1 MIIDMVKRISVGFC
15 YAAIIT
21 FISLTVLMLND
32 AEVSVRVLWLNM
44 LGSMII
50 GAYFGLASFIFTYD
64 KWSPLKQLIVHYVL
78 SLIVYFSTAFLIGWI
93 PPIFTALMMS
103 LVIFSAIY
111 TLFWLGYRSYYRK
124 QAKELNDSVRFK

>member
-1 MIIDMVKRISVGFC
+1 MIADIVKRVAVGFC

-21 FISLTVLMLND
+21 FVSLTMLMLND
-32 AEVSVRVLWLNM
+32 TEVSVRVMWLNM

-50 GAYFGLASFIFTYD
+50 GAYFGLASFIFNYD

-78 SLIVYFSTAFLIGWI
+78 SLIVYFSTAILIGWI
-93 PPIFTALMMS
+93 PLILTALLIS

-111 TLFWLGYRSYYRK
+111 TVFWFGYRSYYRR
-124 QAKELNDSVRFK
+124 QAKELNDSVRRK